1 MFKTLSAEQRQ
12 ELINK
17 LAKQSAFYY
26 QENKEDRIGEGNHW
40 KAFINTY
47 NQRSKD
53 YSDYDFVGGEPD
65 YNFLRYFAEK
75 VKLAM
80 TDVDEK
86 WIVQQMIEIQAPK
99 AFKKISQSV
108 DDLVSVDSIISK
120 DEQIKQKENKV
131 SRSKR
136 PSTRKDLQ

>member
-1 MFKTLSAEQRQ
+1 MSV
-12 ELINK
+12 
-17 LAKQSAFYY
+17 
-26 QENKEDRIGEGNHW
+26 
-40 KAFINTY
+40 
-47 NQRSKD
+47 D
-53 YSDYDFVGGEPD
+53 YH
-65 YNFLRYFAEK
+65 FLRYFAEK

-99 AFKKISQSV
+99 AFKKLSQSV
-108 DDLVSVDSIISK
+108 DDLVSVNSIISK
-120 DEQIKQKENKV
+120 EDQIKKKENKV